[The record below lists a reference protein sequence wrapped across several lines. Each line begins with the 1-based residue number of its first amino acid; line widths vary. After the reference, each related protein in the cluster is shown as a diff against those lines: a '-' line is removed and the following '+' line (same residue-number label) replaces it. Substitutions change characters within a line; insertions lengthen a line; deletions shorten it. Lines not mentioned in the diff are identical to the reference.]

1 MNRLLLALAG
11 ILFALAPFAAQ
22 SQGYPQRAVKM
33 IVPFA
38 AGGLTDG
45 LGRVVALYLAERLG
59 QPVVVE
65 NRGGGG
71 GTVGTEAAARS
82 TPDGYTMLLGSL
94 EGYGMTNADAK
105 RLNYNPEKDLAPI
118 ALVARAPNVIIVHP
132 SVKANTIKELIEL
145 ARANPGKIRYASPGI
160 GSNPHIIGERLK
172 QRFNI
177 DIVHVPYKGGGAGI
191 NDLISGQIEMM
202 FAGVVTS
209 AGHIKSGKARG
220 LGITGTVRVPM
231 IPDVPTMAEAGVSDF
246 ALGPILGT
254 WTPAGAPAE
263 AIARLTQEVV
273 AVKKLPEFRK
283 RLADLGYELSEDLT
297 GAAFGSYMVAEAKRW
312 RDMAAAAGLK
322 D

>member
-1 MNRLLLALAG
+1 MIRLLLLAL
-11 ILFALAPFAAQ
+11 LALLTTLASA
-22 SQGYPQRAVKM
+22 QGYPQRPVRM

-45 LGRVVALYLAERLG
+45 LARVVAAYLGERLG

-71 GTVGTEAAARS
+71 GTIGTEAAARS

-118 ALVARAPNVIIVHP
+118 ALVARAPNVAIVHP
-132 SVKANTIKELIEL
+132 SVKANTMTELIEL

-160 GSNPHIIGERLK
+160 GSNAHIIGERLK
-172 QRFNI
+172 QRFSI

-202 FAGVVTS
+202 LTGVVTS
-209 AGHIKSGKARG
+209 VGHIKSGKARG
-220 LGITGTVRVPM
+220 LAVTGRVRVPLL
-231 IPDVPTMAEAGVSDF
+231 PDVPTAAEAGIADF
-246 ALGPILGT
+246 ALGPILGA
-254 WTPAGAPAE
+254 WAPAGTPAE
-263 AIARLTQEVV
+263 ATARLTLEVL
-273 AVKKLPEFRK
+273 AVKKHPEFLK
-283 RLADLGYELSEDLT
+283 RIADLGYELGEDLS
-297 GAAFGSYMVAEAKRW
+297 GAEFGRYMVAEAKRW
-312 RDMAAAAGLK
+312 REMAVAAGLP

>member
-1 MNRLLLALAG
+1 MKTTLALRALVVG
-11 ILFALAPFAAQ
+11 LFTFASLSAHA
-22 SQGYPQRAVKM
+22 QGYPQRPVRM

-45 LGRVVALYLAERLG
+45 LGRVVAVYLGERLG

-94 EGYGMTNADAK
+94 EGYGMTNTDAK

-118 ALVARAPNVIIVHP
+118 ALIARAPNVIIVHP
-132 SVKANTIKELIEL
+132 SVKANTVKELIEL

-160 GSNPHIIGERLK
+160 GSNPHIIGEKLK
-172 QRFNI
+172 QTFKI

-202 FAGVVTS
+202 FAGAVTS

-220 LGITGTVRVPM
+220 LGITGTIRVPM
-231 IPDVPTMAEAGVSDF
+231 IHDVPTMEEAGVKDF

-254 WTPAGAPAE
+254 WAPVGTPAE
-263 AIARLTQEVV
+263 AIARLTREVV
-273 AVKKLPEFRK
+273 ALKKHPEFRK
-283 RLADLGYELSEDLT
+283 RIADLGYELSEDLT
-297 GAAFGSYMVAEAKRW
+297 GAEFGRYMVGEAKRW
-312 RDMAAAAGLK
+312 REMAAGAGL
-322 D
+322 